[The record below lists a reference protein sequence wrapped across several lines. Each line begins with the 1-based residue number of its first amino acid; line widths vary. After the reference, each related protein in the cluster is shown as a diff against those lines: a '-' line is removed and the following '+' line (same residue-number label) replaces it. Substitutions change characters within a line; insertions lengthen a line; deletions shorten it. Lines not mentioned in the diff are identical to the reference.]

1 MNDEALFMLCGFKY
15 SVRDIIYKQT
25 GDNFQDSIRDL
36 TSFPSV
42 YTVLTTR
49 QSSVKRDGCWLSQ
62 LNKKKKA
69 GGDI

>member
-15 SVRDIIYKQT
+15 SVRDIIYKQA

-42 YTVLTTR
+42 YTVLTR

-62 LNKKKKA
+62 LNKKKA
-69 GGDI
+69 GSDI

>member
-15 SVRDIIYKQT
+15 SVRDIIYKQA

-42 YTVLTTR
+42 YTVLTR